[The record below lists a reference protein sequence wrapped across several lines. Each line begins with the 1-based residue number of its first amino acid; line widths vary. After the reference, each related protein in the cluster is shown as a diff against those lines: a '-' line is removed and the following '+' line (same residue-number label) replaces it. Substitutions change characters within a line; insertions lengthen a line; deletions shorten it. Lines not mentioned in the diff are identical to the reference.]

1 MKLVCKTRLQLHQ
14 LYPQREN
21 RQQIRDRLEGGKMVE
36 QSCLIKAKEVVGV
49 VIVDLTSHSFMTE
62 PASAGSSIAA
72 TV

>member
-1 MKLVCKTRLQLHQ
+1 
-14 LYPQREN
+14 
-21 RQQIRDRLEGGKMVE
+21 MVE